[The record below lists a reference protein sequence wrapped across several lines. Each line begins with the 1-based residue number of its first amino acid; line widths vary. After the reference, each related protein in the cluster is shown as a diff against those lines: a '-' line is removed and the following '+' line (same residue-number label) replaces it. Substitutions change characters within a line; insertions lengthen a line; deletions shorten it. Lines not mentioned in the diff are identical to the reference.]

1 MTPKK
6 FFRQQRAILKIVDVR
21 SGLNDVS
28 THKRQRQMSSKTGQ
42 PAAARANL
50 RTLADH
56 LGLSIS
62 TVSRALKNGQEVR
75 PETIARVKEA
85 AAQFGYVPNIGGIH
99 LRTGRTLKVCSIFY
113 APEVGDHGEP
123 GFLAQVEGL
132 SNGIEPSNYNLLVLV
147 QTGQQQPLETVRKVY
162 DQRLAD
168 AIVFSRT
175 TPMDER
181 ARFCLEKGFPFVSF
195 GRTELQTP
203 HAFVDHDDENAV
215 YDATLRLAREGHRKI
230 VLLNPPNGLTY
241 VGFRMRGYQRA
252 LTEAGLPWDDALVYQ
267 GSLSVRSTREAIQ
280 QVLERVPDA
289 TAFVCGNQMS
299 IVGTLEG
306 LVETGR
312 DPNRDGLSIVG
323 FGGMPFLTLA
333 EQRVIYYYLPQV
345 RVGSILASHLLALM
359 NGEPEE
365 QLQTVLP
372 YARIEDLRLFRTHD
386 RFDLSQLPTP

>member
-1 MTPKK
+1 
-6 FFRQQRAILKIVDVR
+6 V
-21 SGLNDVS
+21 SG
-28 THKRQRQMSSKTGQ
+28 KTGRSVG
-42 PAAARANL
+42 ARANL
-50 RTLADH
+50 RTLAEH

-62 TVSRALKNGQEVR
+62 TVSRALKDGQEVR

-99 LRTGRTLKVCSIFY
+99 LRTGRTLKVCSILY

-123 GFLAQVEGL
+123 GFLAQVEGM
-132 SNGIEPSNYNLLVLV
+132 SNGLETTGYNLLVLV
-147 QTGQQQPLETVRKVY
+147 QTGQQAPMESVRKVY

-181 ARFCLEKGFPFVSF
+181 ARFLLEKDFPFVSF

-203 HAFVDHDDENAV
+203 HAYVDHDDENAV
-215 YDATLRLAREGHRKI
+215 FDATVRLAREGHRKI
-230 VLLNPPNGLTY
+230 VLLNPPGGLTY
-241 VGFRMRGYQRA
+241 VGLRMRGYQRA
-252 LTEAGLPWDDALVYQ
+252 LTETGLPWDENLVYQ
-267 GSLSVRSTREAIQ
+267 GDLSVRATREAIQ
-280 QVLERVPDA
+280 RLLLREPSA

-306 LVETGR
+306 LLESGR
-312 DPNRDGLSIVG
+312 DTKRDGLSVVG
-323 FGGMPFLTLA
+323 FGGMPFLTLS
-333 EQRVIYYYLPQV
+333 EQRVIYYYQPQV
-345 RVGSILASHLLALM
+345 RVGTVMAHHLIALL
-359 NGEPEE
+359 NGEPVE

-386 RFDLSQLPTP
+386 RFDLSLMSSS